1 MKQYALC
8 GGEALARAVEQ
19 AYGRGETDYS
29 LEPLNLETDDGAP
42 AGVVRPGDAVIFC
55 CRRGEREVE
64 LTDAFTDAHF
74 TGFDREQI
82 SPLDF
87 VILTMYHENTPTCPS
102 RSRRPRC
109 RARWR
114 RRLSEAGKTQLHC
127 AESEKFAHVTFFFNG
142 GNQHPFP
149 GEDDVRIPSPKGV
162 PFDTVPGLRLPGV
175 VNAVTDGLKHGY
187 DFIVANFAN
196 GDVIGHTSND
206 EAKIACAGIVDT
218 QLGRTLEAAR
228 AANYTVLVCADHGNL
243 EVMHTAEGKPHVAH
257 TSNLI
262 AFAAVAPDAQPV
274 ASEGRLCD
282 VAPHGAR
289 RHGRRRAAEMT
300 GKPVFRFPDGP
311 RKVLLLILDG
321 WGLGEQNEHNPLHI
335 ADTPVWDALLA
346 STPWVPLA
354 ASGEAVGLAAG
365 KAGNSE
371 AGHINLGSGR
381 VVLQDD
387 VRLDK
392 RHEGRLLRRQPGVP
406 QGHRHGQ
413 GARRG
418 AAPARAADQEILP
431 RVDRLSAGAAG
442 YGQGARHGG
451 RVRPHHLR
459 RPLHRARQRA
469 RAAGASW
476 APPWSKRA
484 SAASSPASGAASRST
499 ATRTGARCSAPTSP
513 SPTARASA
521 TARSAP
527 LRPSAGQGRPLF

>member
-87 VILTMYHENTPTCPS
+87 VILTMYHEKYTHMPIAFAPAKVQGTL
-102 RSRRPRC
+102 
-109 RARWR
+109 AQT
-114 RRLSEAGKTQLHC
+114 LSEAGKTQLHC

-262 AFAAVAPDAQPV
+262 AFAAVAPDARPV

-282 VAPHGAR
+282 VAPTVLAAMGVA
-289 RHGRRRAAEMT
+289 APAEMT

-346 STPWVPLA
+346 NTPWVPLA

-387 VRLDK
+387 VRLDNAMK
-392 RHEGRLLRRQPGVP
+392 DGSFAANPVFLKAIDTAKAHGGALHLLALLTKKSSHGSIDYPLALLDMARARGMEDVYVHIIFDGRSTEPGSAPALLREL
-406 QGHRHGQ
+406 
-413 GARRG
+413 G
-418 AAPARAADQEILP
+418 AAMEQKGVGCIVSGVGRGIALDRDQNWGK
-431 RVDRLSAGAAG
+431 V
-442 YGQGARHGG
+442 
-451 RVRPHHLR
+451 
-459 RPLHRARQRA
+459 QRA
-469 RAAGASW
+469 YESIANGKGVRYRA
-476 APPWSKRA
+476 
-484 SAASSPASGAASRST
+484 
-499 ATRTGARCSAPTSP
+499 
-513 SPTARASA
+513 
-521 TARSAP
+521 
-527 LRPSAGQGRPLF
+527 